1 MTAATSPS
9 TETPILIVISAPSG
23 AGKTTLCS
31 RLLASRSD
39 IRLSVSTTTRAP
51 RGQEQEGREYH
62 FTDRT
67 TFESMIQQGTF
78 AEWARVHDYYYGT
91 SKLTIDRA
99 FQDGYHV
106 LLDID
111 VQGAESLRKAYG
123 PRCYTVFV
131 SPPDL
136 ATLEARLRSRGTDSE
151 EVIQK
156 RMKNAR
162 REMEAAPL
170 FDRIIINDDLNR
182 ACSELIQAVETRIP
196 SKTGPQ
202 KG

>member
-1 MTAATSPS
+1 MIPA
-9 TETPILIVISAPSG
+9 TPILIVISAPSG

-31 RLLASRSD
+31 RLLATRSD
-39 IRLSVSTTTRAP
+39 VRLSISTTTRAP
-51 RGQEQEGREYH
+51 RGKEKEGREYH
-62 FTDRT
+62 FTDNP
-67 TFESMIQQGTF
+67 TFEAMIQQGAF
-78 AEWARVHDYYYGT
+78 AEWARVHGYYYGT
-91 SKLTIDRA
+91 SMQTIDRA

-111 VQGAESLRKAYG
+111 VQGADSLRKAYG

-136 ATLEARLRSRGTDSE
+136 AVLESRLRSRGTDSE

-182 ACSELIQAVETRIP
+182 ACSELLQAIETRIP
-196 SKTGPQ
+196 RKAGLQ
-202 KG
+202 QD